1 MAASELAQELQSEV
15 YHYRSRVF
23 AESTKGTYRTYR
35 EAYFRFCE
43 LIDCAPIPATTYLI
57 CQYAAYLARTHKA
70 TSIRNYLGIINL
82 LHKEFDLPNPIQ
94 DNWQVTSLLRGIK
107 RVKGGEVAQKLPI
120 TTSILL
126 GIKSKLNARHSF
138 DASFWAVCLTAFYGL
153 FWKSHLLPLSN
164 GTFDPNK
171 QFQFS
176 DFRLFTWGVLLTV
189 RWSKTIQ
196 FRERVVVI
204 PLPRVPGS
212 PLCLYQAIKQ
222 AFTFTHWAPRDY
234 HAFSWLDHKSLQVQ
248 CFIYR
253 AFLDK
258 LRHCLNQLGYE
269 AKSYAGHSFR
279 RGGASFAIQA
289 GIPVSLIKMLGDW
302 KSDSVLLY
310 LTVPLDIRLHTINQ
324 LSKHMISTVH

>member
-1 MAASELAQELQSEV
+1 M
-15 YHYRSRVF
+15 
-23 AESTKGTYRTYR
+23 
-35 EAYFRFCE
+35 
-43 LIDCAPIPATTYLI
+43 
-57 CQYAAYLARTHKA
+57 
-70 TSIRNYLGIINL
+70 
-82 LHKEFDLPNPIQ
+82 
-94 DNWQVTSLLRGIK
+94 
-107 RVKGGEVAQKLPI
+107 
-120 TTSILL
+120 
-126 GIKSKLNARHSF
+126 
-138 DASFWAVCLTAFYGL
+138 
-153 FWKSHLLPLSN
+153 LPLSN
-164 GTFDPNK
+164 KTFDPNK

-212 PLCLYQAIKQ
+212 PLCPYQAIKQ
-222 AFTFTHWAPRDY
+222 AFTFTHQAPRDY

-248 CFIYR
+248 CFTYR

-279 RGGASFAIQA
+279 RGGASFAFQA

-302 KSDSVLLY
+302 KPDSVLLY